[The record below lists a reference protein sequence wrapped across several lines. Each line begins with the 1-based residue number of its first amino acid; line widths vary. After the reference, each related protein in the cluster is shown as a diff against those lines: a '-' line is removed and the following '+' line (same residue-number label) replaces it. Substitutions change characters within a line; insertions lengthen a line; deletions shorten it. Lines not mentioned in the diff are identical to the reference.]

1 MKLTFVILI
10 ALAAVNTADAGC
22 RGRRCKPAAQSC
34 QPCQPMANAITA
46 TANVIA
52 APVRV
57 ITGGCAGGVCR

>member
-1 MKLTFVILI
+1 MKRLLTI
-10 ALAAVNTADAGC
+10 AAVLLLASQADAGC
-22 RGRRCKPAAQSC
+22 RSRRCKPAANSC
-34 QPCQPMANAITA
+34 QPCQPVANAVAA